1 MPLVNASAKKTK
13 KVHLKNNEKAPLGV
27 WLRRQ
32 QIRDRKATGTCT
44 YTIAGD
50 GDDVVEDQ

>member
-13 KVHLKNNEKAPLGV
+13 KVDLKNNEKAPLGV